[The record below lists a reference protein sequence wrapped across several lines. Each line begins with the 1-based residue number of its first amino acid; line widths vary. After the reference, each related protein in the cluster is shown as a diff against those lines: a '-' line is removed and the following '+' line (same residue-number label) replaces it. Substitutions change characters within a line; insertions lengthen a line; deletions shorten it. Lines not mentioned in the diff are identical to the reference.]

1 MKEPEEM
8 EKYGVNVNQPV
19 GRVKTAS
26 EKITCPICGTEVE
39 QHGSVLKCPKHGTR
53 PFERLADE
61 ENKG

>member
-1 MKEPEEM
+1 M
-8 EKYGVNVNQPV
+8 NVNQPV